1 MEDKNLNGAANGAAK
16 ANNDYGFNF
25 SILAE
30 KPVETPYDNEGACAE
45 LNKDMERNDN
55 LSIKFSKDSDGYSC
69 VWIESRNVAPYKV
82 RLNPE
87 IFSWL
92 MQYLETGK
100 AVCKYNPEPMEPI
113 EADDETY
120 KVDMLKLFVNSGKK
134 IQWTPLFRERNGKL
148 SGTYIARHGKV
159 FFYVNYTDELIDWLR
174 EMKQAI

>member
-1 MEDKNLNGAANGAAK
+1 MENGKLIGAASDATK
-16 ANNDYGFNF
+16 VTNNYGFNF
-25 SILAE
+25 SLA
-30 KPVETPYDNEGACAE
+30 VEQPALPYDNEGACAE
-45 LNKDMERNDN
+45 LDKDMKRGDN
-55 LSIKFSKDSDGYSC
+55 LSIKFSRDVDGYSC
-69 VWIESRNVAPYKV
+69 VWVESRNVAPYKV

-113 EADDETY
+113 DADDETY

>member
-1 MEDKNLNGAANGAAK
+1 MAQKDVNGAANGAAK
-16 ANNDYGFNF
+16 VNNHGLCFGFP
-25 SILAE
+25 E
-30 KPVETPYDNEGACAE
+30 DQPVLPYDNEGACAE
-45 LNKDMERNDN
+45 LNKDTDRGDN
-55 LSIKFSKDSDGYSC
+55 LSIRFSKDKEDYTC
-69 VWIESRNVAPYKV
+69 VWVESKNVASYKV

-87 IFSWL
+87 IFKLL

-120 KVDMLKLFVNSGKK
+120 KVDMLKLFVNNGKN

-159 FFYVNYTDELIDWLR
+159 FFYVNYSDELIDWLR